1 MMSDTHDK
9 FHSANGKRTVLVVED
24 ELINRE
30 ILSMVLSEN
39 YNILPAET
47 GREALDTL
55 AARFD
60 TISLVLLDL
69 NLPDMSGI
77 EILKNIKQNTH
88 LTRIPVIVM
97 TSDRESE
104 VESLTIGASD
114 FIPKPYPEPR
124 VILARIHRTIELSE
138 DRDIIRWTERDQLT
152 ELYNPEYFYRY
163 AEQYDLYHREQAMDA
178 IVLDINHFHM
188 INERYGKP
196 YADGILKGIAK
207 NLLAAVSP
215 AGGMVCRREGD
226 TFLIY
231 CPHREEYASLLEQA
245 AKNTEGQSQSHVR
258 LRMGVYSEADKSIDI
273 ERRFDRAKLAADTL
287 RGSFNKSVAI
297 YDSALHD
304 REVFSEQL
312 LDSFADAISQKQ
324 FEVYFQ
330 PKFDIRPGEP
340 VLGGAE
346 ALIRWKHP
354 ELGMVSPGVFIPL
367 FESNGLIPDLDTY
380 VWQETARQIAQW
392 KKKYAYVMPV
402 SVNVSR
408 VDMLDP
414 GLVNKLID
422 IVNDNGLS
430 FTDMHLE
437 ITESA
442 YTQDAQQ
449 IISTVKHMRE
459 SAFVI
464 EMDDFGSGY
473 SSLNMI
479 STLPIDALKLDMQ
492 FIRSAFSG
500 RKDTRMLGVVFDI
513 ADSLGVPTI
522 AEGVETAEQM
532 FTLKAMGCD
541 MVQGY
546 YFSKPLPAAE
556 FEKFLVERN
565 AIAEVETAKVS
576 PAAARE
582 ARRSRGSFAYDA
594 LHDPATGMYNNS
606 AFEMLYNDADKKH
619 IALIVMKVG
628 GLKALTKK
636 EREDAIGRVA
646 ETLRQRFRSVDL
658 LFRLQE
664 DEFAVIM
671 TRVTGDLRPLITE
684 KIGDI
689 NLSLAPLY
697 VSAGASLSDRENPTE
712 SMLPDADR
720 AMKRA
725 VDSQLG
731 GVTFC

>member
-1 MMSDTHDK
+1 MIPDIHDK

-24 ELINRE
+24 ERINRE

-39 YNILPAET
+39 YNILSAET
-47 GREALDTL
+47 GKEALDTINN
-55 AARFD
+55 RFD

-124 VILARIHRTIELSE
+124 VILARINRTIELSE

-152 ELYNPEYFYRY
+152 GLYNPEYFYRY
-163 AEQYDLYHREQAMDA
+163 AEQYDMYHKADPMDA
-178 IVLDINHFHM
+178 IVMDINHFHI

-196 YADGILKGIAK
+196 FGDGLLKQIAEA
-207 NLLAAVSP
+207 LLNNIAP
-215 AGGMVCRREGD
+215 TGGMACRREGD

-231 CPHREEYASLLEQA
+231 CPHREDYTDLLEEAVKDLGSQNQA
-245 AKNTEGQSQSHVR
+245 HVR
-258 LRMGVYSEADKSIDI
+258 MRMGIYSEADKSIDI

-287 RGSFNKSVAI
+287 RGNFTSSVAI

-304 REVFSEQL
+304 KEVFSEQL
-312 LDSFADAISQKQ
+312 LDGFADAVSQKQ
-324 FEVYFQ
+324 FEVYYQ
-330 PKFDIRPGEP
+330 PKFDIRPGQP
-340 VLGGAE
+340 ILGGAE

-354 ELGMVSPGVFIPL
+354 DLGMISPGVFIPL

-380 VWQETARQIAQW
+380 VWEEAAKQITLW
-392 KKKYAYVMPV
+392 KKQYRYVMPV

-414 GLVNKLID
+414 GLVDKLVN
-422 IVNDNGLS
+422 IVRQNGLS
-430 FTDMHLE
+430 FADLHLE

-449 IISTVKHMRE
+449 IISTVKHMRDTG
-459 SAFVI
+459 FVI

-492 FIRSAFSG
+492 FIRSAFSE

-513 ADSLGVPTI
+513 AESLGVPTI

-532 FTLKAMGCD
+532 YTLKAMGCD

-546 YFSKPLPAAE
+546 YFSRPLPASE
-556 FEKFLVERN
+556 FEKFLKERN
-565 AIAEVETAKVS
+565 AIAEDGISAAETAS
-576 PAAARE
+576 
-582 ARRSRGSFAYDA
+582 ARRMHKTRGAFAYEA
-594 LHDPATGMYNNS
+594 LHDPVTGMYNNS
-606 AFEMLYNDADKKH
+606 GFEMLYNDADKNH
-619 IALIVMKVG
+619 IALIIMRVN
-628 GLKALTKK
+628 GLPALPG
-636 EREDAIGRVA
+636 REKNDSIRRVSEA
-646 ETLRQRFRSVDL
+646 LRHYFRSVDL
-658 LFRLQE
+658 IFRLQE
-664 DEFAVIM
+664 NEFAVIM
-671 TRVTGDLRPLITE
+671 TRVTGELKQLISE
-684 KIGDI
+684 KIADI
-689 NLSLAPLY
+689 NREIAPLAIY
-697 VSAGASLSDRENPTE
+697 AGAALNDRENPSE
-712 SMLPDADR
+712 SMLDDADQ
-720 AMKRA
+720 ALKS
-725 VDSQLG
+725 VTGQQYG
-731 GVTFC
+731 NVTFY